1 MEKTNVMRILDQKKI
16 PYHHYEYDNSQA
28 YSGTEVADM
37 LGQDPKVVYKT
48 LVTVAKSKQNYVFVI
63 LVVEELDLNKAAK
76 AANEK
81 SIEMLE
87 DADISLEDS
96 FKVYKEGMKL
106 VQTCNSKIDKV
117 EKEVLKLNENGELDE
132 F

>member
-1 MEKTNVMRILDQKKI
+1 MASKEMSLEQLFEKL
-16 PYHHYEYDNSQA
+16 
-28 YSGTEVADM
+28 
-37 LGQDPKVVYKT
+37 
-48 LVTVAKSKQNYVFVI
+48 
-63 LVVEELDLNKAAK
+63 
-76 AANEK
+76 EK

-117 EKEVLKLNENGELDE
+117 EKEVLKLNKNGELDE